1 MHMKEKTV
9 EQFLD
14 ELYSNKPVPGGGGAS
29 VLVAAIGTALGGMVG
44 NLTTGKKKYADVQPQ
59 IDEAL
64 EKAKIIQK
72 ELEELIQKDAD
83 VFEPLSK
90 AYGLPKSTP
99 EEIAYKEKVM
109 EEALEKAAYVPLEIM
124 RKTVEAIELHRD
136 LEKIGSKLAMSDVGV
151 GVAFCKAA
159 LEGASLNVFIN
170 TNMLKNE
177 ELKSKINKETN
188 QLLNEGKQV
197 AAEVFQ
203 SVFNRY
209 K

>member
-29 VLVAAIGTALGGMVG
+29 ALVAAIGTALGGMVG